1 MKLKDISKEELEMM
15 GYDDLAVIILNESK
29 KKMKIADIFKKI
41 CKALGLSDAEY
52 ENNISEFFEIVSTN
66 KLFTILPQGYCD
78 LKARHNTKAVIL
90 EDEEEIQSD
99 EEIIEEDE
107 DIIEEN
113 EEDEDIFYDEDSD
126 DDVAD
131 DDLQDFVVIDED
143 EEVNS

>member
-15 GYDDLAVIILNESK
+15 GYAELAEIVLNESK

-41 CKALGLSDAEY
+41 CKALGLTDAEY
-52 ENNISEFFEIVSTN
+52 EDRISEFFEIVSTN

-78 LKARHNTKAVIL
+78 LKTRHNTKVIID
-90 EDEEEIQSD
+90 EDEEEIVV
-99 EEIIEEDE
+99 DE
-107 DIIEEN
+107 DMDSEDTEEN
-113 EEDEDIFYDEDSD
+113 EEEDIFYDDTED

-131 DDLQDFVVIDED
+131 DDLQDFVVVDED

>member
-15 GYDDLAVIILNESK
+15 GYAELAEIVLNESK

-41 CKALGLSDAEY
+41 CKALGLTDAEY
-52 ENNISEFFEIVSTN
+52 EDRISEFFEIVSTN

-78 LKARHNTKAVIL
+78 LKTRHNTKVIID
-90 EDEEEIQSD
+90 EDEEEIVVD
-99 EEIIEEDE
+99 EDMDNEDTEEDE
-107 DIIEEN
+107 E
-113 EEDEDIFYDEDSD
+113 EDIFYDDTED

-131 DDLQDFVVIDED
+131 DDLQDFVVVDED